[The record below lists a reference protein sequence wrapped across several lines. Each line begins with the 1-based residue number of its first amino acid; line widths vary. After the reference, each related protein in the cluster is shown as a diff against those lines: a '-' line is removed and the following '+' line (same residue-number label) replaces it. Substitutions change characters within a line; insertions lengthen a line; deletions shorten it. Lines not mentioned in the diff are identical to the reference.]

1 MSTSSAVPSRQRINQ
16 ADEKFHAR
24 SLPQEEEEP
33 TRPAQVGDTV
43 ELKRMG
49 TRAQVLQVNKD
60 GSLQLQAGILKISAK
75 QTEVRV
81 VDAPKR
87 NAQKQMR
94 RMVRPGA
101 EPDARLR
108 RRPELDIRGMTGDE
122 GVAMV
127 DRFLDDAVMAH
138 LTTVTIIHA
147 RAPAHC
153 AQAVQQH
160 LKTCKYVK
168 GFRLGRYGEGE
179 TGVTIVELK

>member
-1 MSTSSAVPSRQRINQ
+1 MSTSSAVPSASASTRRT
-16 ADEKFHAR
+16 R
-24 SLPQEEEEP
+24 SSTPCSLPQEEEEP

-81 VDAPKR
+81 VDAPKH

-108 RRPELDIRGMTGDE
+108 RPAGAGHPGHDRRRRGGH
-122 GVAMV
+122 GGS
-127 DRFLDDAVMAH
+127 L
-138 LTTVTIIHA
+138 
-147 RAPAHC
+147 
-153 AQAVQQH
+153 
-160 LKTCKYVK
+160 
-168 GFRLGRYGEGE
+168 LG
-179 TGVTIVELK
+179 